1 MNLPV
6 CPIRKV
12 GSVHAAII
20 EQRGKGTSLCHGTF
34 GSERTADG
42 VVRLTNKRHTL
53 DGGCWW
59 SGLVWSGLVWS
70 GLIWSGLVPA
80 ARWWRSGGFLR
91 EPRAAAAWHGR
102 AWDGGWCV
110 QETCAG
116 VRCVVAVKGIEER
129 VDLDLTYMPTYS
141 GTYVSCG
148 CAWPRDSSNVFFL
161 QCHGYSRPT
170 SLS

>member
-53 DGGCWW
+53 DGACWW
-59 SGLVWSGLVWS
+59 SGLVWSDLVWS
-70 GLIWSGLVPA
+70 CPGCPLVEEWGVPEGAKGSSGM
-80 ARWWRSGGFLR
+80 
-91 EPRAAAAWHGR
+91 AW
-102 AWDGGWCV
+102 
-110 QETCAG
+110 
-116 VRCVVAVKGIEER
+116 
-129 VDLDLTYMPTYS
+129 
-141 GTYVSCG
+141 
-148 CAWPRDSSNVFFL
+148 
-161 QCHGYSRPT
+161 
-170 SLS
+170 